1 MMGKKRNIDVT
12 KKIPPSNISQLTQ
25 ILFFSGY
32 SIAWGKLGSTKF
44 GGRCN

>member
-1 MMGKKRNIDVT
+1 MMGKRRNIDV
-12 KKIPPSNISQLTQ
+12 KKIPPSNILQLTQ
-25 ILFFSGY
+25 IHFFSGY